1 MITDVINTIDT
12 ELGQTFDELFR
23 WFKVSNDL
31 LHYSPNNNR
40 WSIRKVLEHVSLT
53 NHYLLIL
60 IRKGTVKAIE
70 KSKKVDYAT
79 ALVDY
84 NLDWERMKV
93 IGKHGSFNWNR
104 PNHMEP
110 RGKRPV
116 AEIEYHLQ
124 LQLKECQQLLNQ
136 LQHGEGALYKT
147 MMSVNNLGKI
157 DVYHYIYFLVQ
168 HTKRHIAQMER
179 VEIEFHLGI

>member
-1 MITDVINTIDT
+1 MVTTVINTIDR
-12 ELGQTFDELFR
+12 ELVQTFDELFR
-23 WFKVSNDL
+23 WFDVNKDL

-40 WSIRKVLEHVSLT
+40 WSIRKILEHVSLT

-70 KSKKVDYAT
+70 RSRKADFST

-84 NLDWERMKV
+84 DLDWNRIKE
-93 IGKHGSFNWNR
+93 IGRPGAFNWSR

-116 AEIEYHLQ
+116 TEVQFHLQ

-168 HTKRHIAQMER
+168 HARRHISQMEG
-179 VEIEFHLGI
+179 VEVEFNLGI